1 MTGFPISGQQS
12 DTALV
17 IPQLDDHQSR
27 PLMAKM
33 ARIFREIGAMSEVKR
48 FHQNLSLPEDTRR
61 LSQRAFRL
69 YDEYLVYTIGKVQKK
84 GWRVYCGPG

>member
-12 DTALV
+12 DAALV

-33 ARIFREIGAMSEVKR
+33 ARIFREIGAMSEVK
-48 FHQNLSLPEDTRR
+48 
-61 LSQRAFRL
+61 
-69 YDEYLVYTIGKVQKK
+69 TIPPASKPASGYQTFEQAGLAAV
-84 GWRVYCGPG
+84 R